1 MAKKKFQFDKLQKM
15 IPNAEMNSLRDLI
28 IYQEADGSYQL
39 FNRYVINKKSAAEY
53 AVTTEFSDDTHMFNT
68 LKNATAWCIFDKR
81 DKFYE
86 ARRILELDNKLGGLD
101 VDIMIHQKLFKK
113 SKTDEDQLIFIAKLN
128 EDRIKKQMIVD
139 ELDSYV
145 SESKSW
151 QERRFERKAA

>member
-1 MAKKKFQFDKLQKM
+1 MAKKKIQFDKLQKM
-15 IPNAEMNSLRDLI
+15 IPNSEMKSLQDLI
-28 IYQEADGSYQL
+28 IYQESDVSYQL
-39 FNRYVINKKSAAEY
+39 FNRYVINKKTVSEY
-53 AVTTEFSDDTHMFNT
+53 VVTTTFSDDPYTFNT

-86 ARRILELDNKLGGLD
+86 ARRILELDNKLGGID

-113 SKTDEDQLIFIAKLN
+113 SKTDEDLLIYIAKLN

-145 SESKSW
+145 SESKIW
-151 QERRFERKAA
+151 QERRFERKSA